1 MHFIDFKPRT
11 KKEINEYLTKFQL
24 DESTINK
31 IIKKLEKIGFIDDE
45 RYANRYTEELIRKGK
60 GKKANYNLLI
70 KKGIEQDLINENL
83 SKYEKDDEFANA
95 LRIAEKL
102 VKPESDYPIKKQ
114 KMQLIEKLL
123 REGYGQ
129 DAINYAM
136 SNITFT
142 DNSQERL
149 IKEYEKLQDKNIEK
163 EKIIAR
169 LLAKGYECSD
179 IKRIL
184 K

>member
-1 MHFIDFKPRT
+1 
-11 KKEINEYLTKFQL
+11 
-24 DESTINK
+24 
-31 IIKKLEKIGFIDDE
+31 
-45 RYANRYTEELIRKGK
+45 
-60 GKKANYNLLI
+60 
-70 KKGIEQDLINENL
+70 
-83 SKYEKDDEFANA
+83 
-95 LRIAEKL
+95 
-102 VKPESDYPIKKQ
+102 
-114 KMQLIEKLL
+114 MQLIEKLL

-136 SNITFT
+136 SSITFT

-169 LLAKGYECSD
+169 LLAKGYEYSD

>member
-1 MHFIDFKPRT
+1 MGKYDLSDGLKYNIRFVI
-11 KKEINEYLTKFQL
+11 
-24 DESTINK
+24 
-31 IIKKLEKIGFIDDE
+31 
-45 RYANRYTEELIRKGK
+45 EE
-60 GKKANYNLLI
+60 
-70 KKGIEQDLINENL
+70 
-83 SKYEKDDEFANA
+83 
-95 LRIAEKL
+95 
-102 VKPESDYPIKKQ
+102 
-114 KMQLIEKLL
+114 IEKLL

>member
-1 MHFIDFKPRT
+1 
-11 KKEINEYLTKFQL
+11 
-24 DESTINK
+24 
-31 IIKKLEKIGFIDDE
+31 
-45 RYANRYTEELIRKGK
+45 
-60 GKKANYNLLI
+60 
-70 KKGIEQDLINENL
+70 
-83 SKYEKDDEFANA
+83 
-95 LRIAEKL
+95 
-102 VKPESDYPIKKQ
+102 
-114 KMQLIEKLL
+114 
-123 REGYGQ
+123 
-129 DAINYAM
+129 M